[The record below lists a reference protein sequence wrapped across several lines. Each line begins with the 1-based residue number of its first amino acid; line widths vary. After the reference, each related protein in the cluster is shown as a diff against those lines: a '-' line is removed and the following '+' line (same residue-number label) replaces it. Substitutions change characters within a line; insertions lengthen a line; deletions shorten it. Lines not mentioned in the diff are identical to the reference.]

1 MNSKHRQFEKRFFL
15 KNFASMGAFLGLVSG
30 LSGPAQG
37 AFVATDGRDP
47 QAVRRAKLSVA
58 VVKVVRVQVNRRRKQ
73 KRYLLYRHVD
83 LQIVKPL
90 YGRPVTAAQLQHI
103 PYATQM
109 NSAWPLMSGK
119 SKLLGSHFIMGWAHG
134 RPCGLGRTV
143 SFGRVATLPIR
154 VSGPN
159 DPRVSAIAGFLA
171 LGALSANARQRAW
184 RRAFGNTKR
193 PILARLA
200 DTALNRIQ
208 KKRKHSFARYQG
220 LLRLLKPQPIDP
232 LVGLA
237 LINAVAKFPA
247 IASKAEFSRWVRRNP
262 RIRSPRTRP
271 FRVPAFDPWRKK
283 LQRKLARIAASRKTE
298 VNLRRTALALLA
310 KPPSVV
316 ARRKDRRTRA
326 ALAMIQARLKD
337 PKKEIRRAAVSALL
351 RAGKRLR
358 KVAPKQAAAL
368 YRRVL
373 KVRDAEPAPAERA
386 ILNARIQSIW

>member
-1 MNSKHRQFEKRFFL
+1 
-15 KNFASMGAFLGLVSG
+15 
-30 LSGPAQG
+30 
-37 AFVATDGRDP
+37 
-47 QAVRRAKLSVA
+47 
-58 VVKVVRVQVNRRRKQ
+58 
-73 KRYLLYRHVD
+73 
-83 LQIVKPL
+83 
-90 YGRPVTAAQLQHI
+90 
-103 PYATQM
+103 
-109 NSAWPLMSGK
+109 
-119 SKLLGSHFIMGWAHG
+119 
-134 RPCGLGRTV
+134 
-143 SFGRVATLPIR
+143 
-154 VSGPN
+154 
-159 DPRVSAIAGFLA
+159 
-171 LGALSANARQRAW
+171 
-184 RRAFGNTKR
+184 
-193 PILARLA
+193 LARLA